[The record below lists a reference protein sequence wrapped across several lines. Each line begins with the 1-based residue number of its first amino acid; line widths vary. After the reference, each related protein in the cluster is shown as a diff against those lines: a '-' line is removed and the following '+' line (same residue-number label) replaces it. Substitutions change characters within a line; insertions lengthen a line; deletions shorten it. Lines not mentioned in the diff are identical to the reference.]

1 MFAALVALTLANA
14 PTAEAPPKLVSGPIT
29 MKMSEVRA
37 YNRTLARDHPNYNRC
52 KRIDEIGSLVK
63 KRTDCRT
70 NQEWARVENLSNQ
83 EAREAVEGLQ
93 KGWSNGN

>member
-37 YNRTLARDHPNYNRC
+37 YNRTLARDHPNYIRCNRLL
-52 KRIDEIGSLVK
+52 KILHYMLPVDLSVMNEIPP
-63 KRTDCRT
+63 
-70 NQEWARVENLSNQ
+70 LSIL
-83 EAREAVEGLQ
+83 REFLG
-93 KGWSNGN
+93 GNTLYLKHEPLEE

>member
-1 MFAALVALTLANA
+1 MFAILVALTLSNA
-14 PTAEAPPKLVSGPIT
+14 PASADQPRLISGPIT
-29 MKMSEVRA
+29 MKMSEIRA
-37 YNRTLARDHPNYNRC
+37 YNRTLTRDHPNYIRC
-52 KRIDEIGSLVK
+52 KRLEETGSLVK

-70 NQEWARVENLSNQ
+70 NQEWARVESVGNQ

>member
-1 MFAALVALTLANA
+1 MFAALVALTLSSA
-14 PTAEAPPKLVSGPIT
+14 PATEAPPVVISGPIK

-37 YNRTLARDHPNYNRC
+37 YNRTLARDHPNYIRC
-52 KRIDEIGSLVK
+52 KRIEEIGSLVK

-70 NQEWARVENLSNQ
+70 NQEWARVEDLSNQ
-83 EAREAVEGLQ
+83 QAREAVEGLQ